1 MTPAKKAA
9 PAAKP
14 STFTFR
20 VEESL
25 KKEFEAATKAMDR
38 TAAQLLRDHMRW
50 YVEEFKKRYSK

>member
-1 MTPAKKAA
+1 MTPAKKVK
-9 PAAKP
+9 PAEKP

-25 KKEFEAATKAMDR
+25 KKEFETSAKAMDR

-50 YVEEFKKRYSK
+50 YVQEFQKRYSK